1 MASPDPSNIKIERK
15 TETDDINIDCVPTE
29 LRDGMKRWT
38 NGLPGATKRLGAK
51 MAFEVF
57 PLVSLGCARIP
68 MMARS
73 KLLHFR
79 GLIH

>member
-1 MASPDPSNIKIERK
+1 MLRK
-15 TETDDINIDCVPTE
+15 GSVCPAQPRDWVP
-29 LRDGMKRWT
+29 KW
-38 NGLPGATKRLGAK
+38 P
-51 MAFEVF
+51 FEVL

>member
-1 MASPDPSNIKIERK
+1 
-15 TETDDINIDCVPTE
+15 
-29 LRDGMKRWT
+29 MKRWT

-57 PLVSLGCARIP
+57 RLVSLGCARIP

-79 GLIH
+79 GLIIKLRVQGLLGGVPIRRAKRTSRDVRLESAFG